1 MAPARQTVLM
11 KAVSKKPRQAL
22 AGAENAHRR
31 PRRKEELP
39 KPCQRPPG
47 ERSGF
52 KLRKSVRCLLLTVPF
67 VLSLKNRLVTC
78 MATQPNEETE
88 IRALIDDLTK
98 GIRAKDVN
106 GVMSLYAEEK
116 VQFLLAP
123 PLKYSG
129 ANAIKAEDLQD
140 WFSSFQGPIGYEI
153 RDLEVAT
160 GKQIAFCTP

>member
-1 MAPARQTVLM
+1 LPTPSRRAKWLQAQ
-11 KAVSKKPRQAL
+11 KISKVSSPHGSIRVIIKKSTCNVY
-22 AGAENAHRR
+22 GYSTERR
-31 PRRKEELP
+31 DRD
-39 KPCQRPPG
+39 
-47 ERSGF
+47 S
-52 KLRKSVRCLLLTVPF
+52 CLD
-67 VLSLKNRLVTC
+67 RH
-78 MATQPNEETE
+78 
-88 IRALIDDLTK
+88 LTK